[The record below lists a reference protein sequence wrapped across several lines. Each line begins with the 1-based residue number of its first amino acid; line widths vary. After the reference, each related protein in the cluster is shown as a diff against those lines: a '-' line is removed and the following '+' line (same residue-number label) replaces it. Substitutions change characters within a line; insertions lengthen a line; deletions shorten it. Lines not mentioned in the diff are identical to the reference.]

1 MAYADFEVKSAIVTG
16 EVTMAGIPAASKI
29 GRWLPKKLIVDT
41 ARSGFLATISFAQ
54 RCESSG
60 EIAVLHTS
68 SWIGR
73 PGLPFW
79 MSEPQPP
86 SSSLMYLTAACGAER
101 RLGEAAVR
109 VALGVL
115 EADDDRIAR
124 GLERRLVGALQVG
137 LEPAGPRAV
146 IGVE

>member
-1 MAYADFEVKSAIVTG
+1 MVTG
-16 EVTMAGIPAASKI
+16 EVTIAGMPAASKI

-41 ARSGFLATISFAQ
+41 ASSGFFDTISLAQ

-79 MSEPQPP
+79 MSAPSPP
-86 SSSLMYLTAACGAER
+86 SSLLM
-101 RLGEAAVR
+101 
-109 VALGVL
+109 
-115 EADDDRIAR
+115 
-124 GLERRLVGALQVG
+124 
-137 LEPAGPRAV
+137 
-146 IGVE
+146 